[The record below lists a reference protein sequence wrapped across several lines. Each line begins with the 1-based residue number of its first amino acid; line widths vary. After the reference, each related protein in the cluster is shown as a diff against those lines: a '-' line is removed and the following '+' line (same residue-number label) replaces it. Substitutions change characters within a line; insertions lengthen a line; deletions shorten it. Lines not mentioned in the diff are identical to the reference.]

1 MDAKRI
7 VLSFCEMY
15 LEEPGIIM
23 TVFSKDTDV
32 DESAAV
38 ELLGN
43 LLKLAQGEPHGLIY
57 DFNKKNIIIREI
69 TRKISSVRDERTSK
83 LICRAF
89 IASSL
94 QNKLESKH
102 FIQAGK
108 PQAETN
114 YFSTKEEALD
124 WVRSKMENF
133 RKN

>member
-23 TVFSKDTDV
+23 TVFSKDTDA
-32 DESAAV
+32 DETVAV
-38 ELLGN
+38 EILSN
-43 LLKLAQGEPHGLIY
+43 LIKLSQGEPHCLIY
-57 DFNKKNIIIREI
+57 DFNNKNVIIREI

-114 YFSTKEEALD
+114 YFATKEEALI
-124 WVRSKMENF
+124 WVRKKMENF
-133 RKN
+133 SKN